1 MRKHK
6 EDWLESG
13 IKILGKYGLS
23 GLTIERMC
31 EELGVTKGSFYHHF
45 ESMGDFEEQLIAYW
59 AEQYLSTQTGIP
71 DDPQERLALL
81 DRIMEE
87 MFSPITEPEVAVR
100 MWAYQDERVSEYV
113 EKVDLVRRNFALK
126 VFRSYSGDEEG
137 ARLMADMLFTML
149 IGSITMLPRMS
160 PARVQDIYLEFKRLY
175 GLMAD

>member
-1 MRKHK
+1 MLRRN
-6 EDWLESG
+6 EDWLATG
-13 IKILGKYGLS
+13 IKILGKYGLN

-59 AEQYLSTQTGIP
+59 ADQYLSTQTGVP

-87 MFSPITEPEVAVR
+87 LFSPITEPEVAVR
-100 MWAYQDERVSEYV
+100 MWAYQDERVSKYV
-113 EKVDLVRRNFALK
+113 EKVDVVRRNFALK
-126 VFRSYSGDEEG
+126 VFRSFSGDEESTQ
-137 ARLMADMLFTML
+137 LMADMLFTML

-160 PARVQDIYLEFKRLY
+160 PARVQDLYLEFKRLY
-175 GLMAD
+175 GLRAG